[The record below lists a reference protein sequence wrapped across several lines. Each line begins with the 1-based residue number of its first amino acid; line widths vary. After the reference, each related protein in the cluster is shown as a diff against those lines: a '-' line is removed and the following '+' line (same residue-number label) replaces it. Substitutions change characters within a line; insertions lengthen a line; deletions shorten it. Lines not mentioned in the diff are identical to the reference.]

1 MQPKLNNLC
10 RTVLVVLV
18 ATLTSG
24 IMVSTAVSASPQP
37 LLTAAQQLAGPLRD
51 ARRLP
56 HCSIG
61 CRVGGWIV
69 ISTGSAGCRPT
80 YSPR

>member
-1 MQPKLNNLC
+1 MQPKLNTLF

-37 LLTAAQQLAGPLRD
+37 LVFAAQQLA
-51 ARRLP
+51 
-56 HCSIG
+56 
-61 CRVGGWIV
+61 
-69 ISTGSAGCRPT
+69 
-80 YSPR
+80 